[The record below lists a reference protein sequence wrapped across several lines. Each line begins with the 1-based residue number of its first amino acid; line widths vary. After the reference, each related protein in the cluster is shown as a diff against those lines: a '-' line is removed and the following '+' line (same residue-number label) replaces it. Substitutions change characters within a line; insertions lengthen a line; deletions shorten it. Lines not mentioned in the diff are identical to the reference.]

1 MDRTEDLKETLEQA
15 NTLRQEALEETVAEA
30 NRRWEAEQPFSK
42 AVQSERW
49 IGHWMMSQFGC
60 TRAVALAH
68 IKDWVFKNYL
78 YQEMCKPLRRNGLK
92 GH

>member
-1 MDRTEDLKETLEQA
+1 VDRTEDLKEALEEA

-42 AVQSERW
+42 AAQSDRW
-49 IGHWMMSQFGC
+49 IGNWMIKQFGC
-60 TRAVALAH
+60 SKSVA
-68 IKDWVFKNYL
+68 KNHVKEWIGTGYL
-78 YQEMCKPLRRNGLK
+78 IQEWCKPLRNNGLK